1 MGSETEVARRV
12 LDELVPERAD
22 VRALYGRDRAA
33 GLEATA
39 RLADEAVRRYARA
52 LEEAAR
58 GHPLAALKLR
68 IDKTLRTDRPEHM
81 DLDATPTPVR
91 VQIIEGLAL
100 WNRLVRA
107 YPTFVRA
114 VAPLIEAAAT
124 SASERPVR
132 VLELASG
139 HGELLA
145 HIADWAAAREIDV
158 ELVGS
163 DIVPAYVEL
172 GERKAR
178 ERGVPVQYRVLD
190 ALDLGQLEDCEF
202 DVLVLSQTLH
212 HFAPGQV
219 ARLFAEGSRVARTGA
234 LFLDPARSLAV
245 LAFVGAVTR
254 AFFAKP
260 MHEDAV
266 TSMRK
271 VRTDAEYELLAGIAP
286 VAGRAEVRFVL
297 PAYTAVEVRR

>member
-1 MGSETEVARRV
+1 MGLETEVARRV
-12 LDELVPERAD
+12 LDSLVPERAE
-22 VRALYGRDRAA
+22 VRVVYARDRSA

-39 RLADEAVRRYARA
+39 RLAGEAVRRYASG

-58 GHPLAALKLR
+58 GHPLSALKLA
-68 IDKTLRTDRPEHM
+68 IDKKLRTERPEHM
-81 DLDATPTPVR
+81 DLDATPEPVR
-91 VQIIEGLAL
+91 LQIIEGLAL

-114 VAPLIEAAAT
+114 VAPLVEAAA
-124 SASERPVR
+124 AAGRRPAR

-145 HIADWAAAREIDV
+145 HVAEWAAGHGIEV
-158 ELVGS
+158 ELTGS
-163 DIVPAYVEL
+163 DIVPAYVKL
-172 GERKAR
+172 GEEKAR
-178 ERGVPVQYRVLD
+178 ARGAPVRYRVLD
-190 ALDLGQLEDCEF
+190 ALDLGDVEDGAF
-202 DVLVLSQTLH
+202 DVVLLTQTLH

-234 LFLDPARSLAV
+234 LFLDPARSVAV

-254 AFFAKP
+254 AFFSRP

-271 VRTDAEYELLAGIAP
+271 VRTDAEYELLAGVAP
-286 VAGRAEVRFVL
+286 LAGRAQVRFVL
-297 PAYTAVEVRR
+297 PGYTAVEVRR